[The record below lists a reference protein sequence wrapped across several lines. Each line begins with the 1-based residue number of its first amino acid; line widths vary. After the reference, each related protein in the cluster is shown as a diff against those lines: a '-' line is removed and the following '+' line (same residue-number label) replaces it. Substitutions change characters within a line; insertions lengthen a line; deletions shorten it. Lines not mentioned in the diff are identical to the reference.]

1 MDVAF
6 AIVIL
11 RRRESEGGRGKKSG
25 PAEGWRMTGSALK
38 RWTLYWDCFSERI
51 YWKWE
56 GVQGEGGNKS
66 DRTEGKR
73 IFLCLKIAVVL
84 ACQLIFAPL

>member
-25 PAEGWRMTGSALK
+25 PAEGWRMTGSAFK
-38 RWTLYWDCFSERI
+38 RWTLRGEPEAKRGEF
-51 YWKWE
+51 
-56 GVQGEGGNKS
+56 EGGLGRG
-66 DRTEGKR
+66 RTGLEVGGF
-73 IFLCLKIAVVL
+73 IWWL
-84 ACQLIFAPL
+84 

>member
-25 PAEGWRMTGSALK
+25 LAEGWRMTGSAFKAMDVLYTLLLAEK
-38 RWTLYWDCFSERI
+38 FLFNRW
-51 YWKWE
+51 
-56 GVQGEGGNKS
+56 Q
-66 DRTEGKR
+66 
-73 IFLCLKIAVVL
+73 
-84 ACQLIFAPL
+84 